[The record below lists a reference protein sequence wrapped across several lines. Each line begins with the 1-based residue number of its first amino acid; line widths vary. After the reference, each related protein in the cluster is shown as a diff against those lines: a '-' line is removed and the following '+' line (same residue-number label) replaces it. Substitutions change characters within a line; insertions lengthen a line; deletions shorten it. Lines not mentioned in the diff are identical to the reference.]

1 MSLSFCNQQLE
12 AKRSAFKKLP
22 IDKKPSE
29 FALPTI
35 AKLPVPSDNLIL
47 GSPLNANFKT
57 RRRQGMPCLYELA
70 VNDDLFPTE
79 NGCFAV
85 SFYKQISLW
94 GGKTRGTC
102 PSRTLP
108 FAGYSRKATD
118 IFN

>member
-12 AKRSAFKKLP
+12 AKLP
-22 IDKKPSE
+22 IDKKQSA

-47 GSPLNANFKT
+47 ESPLNAIPET

-70 VNDDLFPTE
+70 ARFGQMMICSLQKTAVLRFLSTSKFLF
-79 NGCFAV
+79 V
-85 SFYKQISLW
+85 W
-94 GGKTRGTC
+94 DKTRGTC

-108 FAGYSRKATD
+108 FAGYSGKATD
-118 IFN
+118 IFD